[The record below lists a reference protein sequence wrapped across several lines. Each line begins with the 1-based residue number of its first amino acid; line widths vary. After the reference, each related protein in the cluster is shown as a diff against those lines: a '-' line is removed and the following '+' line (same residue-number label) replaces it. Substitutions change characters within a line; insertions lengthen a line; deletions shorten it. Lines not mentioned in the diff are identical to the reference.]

1 MKTVSIT
8 LKKEEIEKDSH
19 EHVYYACRYGH
30 IEIIKYL
37 VSINAPIDKN
47 TISYAARG
55 GHIEVVKYLV
65 SINAPINDTAIKF
78 AARSGNLDLVKYL
91 VSVNAQ
97 IDLCALSYASEY
109 GHTEVVKYLV
119 SINAPIGCAIRFAS
133 YNKHHKIVKYLLWHD
148 GAPKDID
155 VNLFVKELRLEYEPI
170 LSEFIGPDLSGL
182 IFDYLV
188 KNNYMFLN
196 ELEILEIT

>member
-55 GHIEVVKYLV
+55 GHI
-65 SINAPINDTAIKF
+65 
-78 AARSGNLDLVKYL
+78 
-91 VSVNAQ
+91 
-97 IDLCALSYASEY
+97 
-109 GHTEVVKYLV
+109 EVVKYLV